1 MSARWIGMLVA
12 WCEAAV
18 AALSSWR
25 RRNEKTDLGTVS
37 ERWLS
42 EQRNDRHLSER

>member
-1 MSARWIGMLVA
+1 MLVA

-18 AALSSWR
+18 TALSSWR
-25 RRNEKTDLGTVS
+25 RRNERTDLGTVS